1 MKITVSILA
10 TFLAVSVASAQDVA
24 YFYPNFEEL
33 FVLDSLNIPY
43 LPIPERNGISPVGRT
58 YSTEKGVKKHNK
70 YFHNNEFDFLPS
82 PSTPRVKLNNFF
94 SSYKFYT
101 EGDRFMLMMME
112 MQNFDILGFAIIPL
126 SGGKYKSVEILEYYT
141 DNNTYGTIVLLQ
153 VQSGEMTFIDQIQ
166 HPVSLD
172 WEPTFD

>member
-1 MKITVSILA
+1 MV
-10 TFLAVSVASAQDVA
+10 
-24 YFYPNFEEL
+24 
-33 FVLDSLNIPY
+33 
-43 LPIPERNGISPVGRT
+43 
-58 YSTEKGVKKHNK
+58 
-70 YFHNNEFDFLPS
+70 
-82 PSTPRVKLNNFF
+82 
-94 SSYKFYT
+94 
-101 EGDRFMLMMME
+101 MMME

-172 WEPTFD
+172 WEPMFD